1 MSSAFSL
8 TLNTLHNDVKDAIKE
23 ATITNKTH
31 NVKEKDIQWYGKNIV
46 VPCYHATLWVVFE
59 NLWT

>member
-23 ATITNKTH
+23 ATITNKTD
-31 NVKEKDIQWYGKNIV
+31 NVKEKDIQWYGENILD
-46 VPCYHATLWVVFE
+46 PSYHATLWVVFE